1 MLAEDILWGLVPMFI
16 LVWGVGLLPISRRP
30 AFVRLHDG
38 FVSGACSRT
47 RRASEEPDH
56 SKECLNGAGD
66 DSEQVSQ
73 RHT

>member
-1 MLAEDILWGLVPMFI
+1 MLI
-16 LVWGVGLLPISRRP
+16 LVWGVGLLPISMRP
-30 AFVRLHDG
+30 AFARLHDG

-47 RRASEEPDH
+47 RRFSEEPDH

-73 RHT
+73 RRP